1 MAESKILITGGSGLL
16 GSNAARIAAETFEV
30 YATYNSHISQIPG
43 CKFVHLDVRDKQQV
57 LSVFERVKP
66 DLVIHAAGLA
76 TVDYCEEH
84 KDEAWS
90 INVEGTENVAVASKS
105 IATKLIFI
113 STDSVFDGRKGMY
126 TEEDI
131 PHPLTVYAET
141 KLEGEKRV
149 QRWMPDSMI
158 VRTAFYGWSLHD
170 KPSLAEWVL
179 NSLRDGKKLKMWNDV
194 FFSPILVNNLVEV
207 LIAMHHKNLSGIYH
221 VGGKER
227 CSKYAFGQEVARA
240 FGLDENYI
248 GPSAMADA
256 TLNAPRPKDVSLD
269 VGKISNVMDAGLL
282 GIKNGLAWFKEL
294 ECPGKG
300 SGGINK
306 SLSPGAIKSYIP
318 YGHQWID
325 DGDIA
330 SVVEVLKSDWI
341 TQGTK
346 VDEFEKK
353 VAEYCGA
360 KYAVAVS
367 NGTAALHAACAVAGI
382 VEGDEVITTPITF
395 AATANAIVYCGGK
408 PVFADIHEGTFNI
421 DTKEIRKML
430 SAKTKAILPVDF
442 AGHPADLDE
451 IKAMA
456 KERGLIVIEDA
467 AHALGAEYKG
477 RRVGSLADMTVLS
490 FHPVKHITTGEGGM
504 ILTGNREF
512 YDKLKIFRNHG
523 IVRDIRPANP
533 WYYEIHDLGH
543 NFRITDFQ
551 CALGLSQ
558 MDKLDGFVE
567 RRRQIAKR
575 YNEAFAGMT
584 EIITPQEKEN
594 VRAVYHIY
602 VVQLNLGKLKVGR
615 KEIFEAL
622 RAENIGVNVHYI
634 PVHLH
639 PYYQREFGYRQGD
652 YPVAERYYERAITLP
667 LFPRMSNE
675 DIDCVI
681 SVVKKSCA
689 ITAGDAVD

>member
-1 MAESKILITGGSGLL
+1 MAKSKILITGGSGLL
-16 GSNAARIAAETFEV
+16 GSNAARIAAEAFEV

-43 CKFVHLDVRDKQQV
+43 CRFVHLDVRDKQQV

-66 DLVIHAAGLA
+66 DLVIHTAGLA

-84 KDEAWS
+84 EAEAWA
-90 INVEGTENVAVASKS
+90 INVDGTENIAAASKRVG
-105 IATKLIFI
+105 TKLIYI
-113 STDSVFDGRKGMY
+113 STDSVFNGQKGMY
-126 TEEDI
+126 AEEDI
-131 PHPLTVYAET
+131 PHPLSVYAKT

-149 QRWMPDSMI
+149 QRRMPDSII

-207 LIAMHHKNLSGIYH
+207 LIAMYHQNLSGIYH
-221 VGGKER
+221 VAGTER

-248 GPSAMADA
+248 EPSSMAEA
-256 TLNAPRPKDVSLD
+256 ALKAPRPKDPSLN
-269 VGKISNVMDAGLL
+269 VAKISKVMDAGLL
-282 GIKNGLAWFKEL
+282 GVKDGIAWFKEL
-294 ECPGKG
+294 ECSGKG
-300 SGGINK
+300 SGRVET
-306 SLSPGAIKSYIP
+306 SMSSRAIKSFIP
-318 YGHQWID
+318 YGRQWID
-325 DGDIA
+325 EDDIA
-330 SVVEVLKSDWI
+330 AVVEVLKSDWV
-341 TQGTK
+341 TQGPN

-367 NGTAALHAACAVAGI
+367 NGTAALHAACAVAG
-382 VEGDEVITTPITF
+382 VSGGDEVITTPITF

-408 PVFADIHEGTFNI
+408 PVFADIDEDTFNI
-421 DTKEIRKML
+421 DTKEIRKRL

-456 KERGLIVIEDA
+456 KERGLTVIEDA

-477 RRVGSLADMTVLS
+477 RRIGSLADMTILS

-504 ILTGNREF
+504 ILTDNKEF
-512 YDKLKIFRNHG
+512 YDKLKIFRHHG
-523 IVRDIRPANP
+523 ITRDIQHNDS

-558 MDKLDGFVE
+558 MNKLDGFIE
-567 RRRQIAKR
+567 RRRHIAKR
-575 YNEAFAGMT
+575 YNEAFAEMT
-584 EIITPQEKEN
+584 EIVTPLEKEN

-602 VVQLNLGKLKVGR
+602 VIQLHLEKLKAGR

-639 PYYQREFGYRQGD
+639 RFYQREFGYKRGD
-652 YPVAERYYERAITLP
+652 YPEAEAYYERAITLP
-667 LFPRMSNE
+667 IFPKMGE
-675 DIDCVI
+675 QDIQDVIAAVRKVI
-681 SVVKKSCA
+681 SS
-689 ITAGDAVD
+689 INLT